1 MSTVDARSEHAP
13 ELLIRRISV
22 LVEAAHDALI
32 ELTLD
37 ADIDA
42 DLSCTLAAVD
52 LRDAL
57 DQLHRE
63 APAPDR
69 LSAAPLPRAPR
80 DRANP
85 FAAVGACLQDA
96 LRLVADGVAAVDD
109 LSDAELLALA
119 RVAHGLSR
127 VFDRL
132 KLPRP

>member
-13 ELLIRRISV
+13 EMLIRRISV

-37 ADIDA
+37 ADVDA
-42 DLSCTLAAVD
+42 DLSCTLAALD

-57 DQLHRE
+57 DQLHQG
-63 APAPDR
+63 ATAPDR
-69 LSAAPLPRAPR
+69 LSAAPLPRGPR
-80 DRANP
+80 DRADP
-85 FAAVGACLQDA
+85 LAAVGACLRDA
-96 LRLVADGVAAVDD
+96 LRLVVDGVAAMDD
-109 LSDAELLALA
+109 LSDAERLALA
-119 RVAHGLSR
+119 RVAHGLAG

>member
-1 MSTVDARSEHAP
+1 MSTVDARSERAP
-13 ELLIRRISV
+13 EMLIRRISV

-42 DLSCTLAAVD
+42 DLSCTLAALD

-57 DQLHRE
+57 DQLHQE
-63 APAPDR
+63 TPAPDR
-69 LSAAPLPRAPR
+69 LSAAPLPCAPR
-80 DRANP
+80 DRADP
-85 FAAVGACLQDA
+85 FHAVGACLQDA
-96 LRLVADGVAAVDD
+96 LRLLADGVAVVDD

-119 RVAHGLSR
+119 RVAHGLSH
-127 VFDRL
+127 VFERL